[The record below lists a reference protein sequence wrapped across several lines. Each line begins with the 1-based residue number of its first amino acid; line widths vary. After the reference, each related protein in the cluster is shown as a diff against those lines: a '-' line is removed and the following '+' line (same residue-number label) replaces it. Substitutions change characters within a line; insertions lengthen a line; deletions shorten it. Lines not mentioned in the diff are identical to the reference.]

1 MSGES
6 KNPELEKEVPTNK
19 KRGIFK
25 QVTAGVGLRTPSVE
39 SSLTGEK
46 IPNSHKY
53 KYQTKDIDSIIDK
66 SELEMLRKNGI
77 LFAFKA
83 LDKTLEE
90 YRRAL
95 NGGVA
100 RHGTVP
106 GSRLEVWESPHPLFS
121 EEDSKRRFYDGRKN
135 RKITKVEKK
144 KLEDVYM
151 LREKTIRLLDLILFR
166 YPATKIVW
174 RPDMTNLLEKM
185 KKDFGNYWEYT
196 SEPYYTPGE
205 PPEFYKILDVKKDVT
220 AKQIKK
226 AYRKMARKHHPDKG
240 GDQETFKK
248 VSAAYEELRDP
259 QLKENYDAATAS
271 CWEEKRHERWVLRQ
285 WRPKPL
291 ERDYLMRA
299 LRHTRRQMDLFH
311 AWENENPG
319 TNYIYKGRKA
329 LHLLHKKV
337 HQYMM
342 VIQEKEMTGGKRKK
356 TRGGKRKS
364 HKKRNKGKRKT
375 KKRRKRKTKKRRRR

>member
-6 KNPELEKEVPTNK
+6 KNPELEKGVPTNK
-19 KRGIFK
+19 KPGIFK

-46 IPNSHKY
+46 IPNTHKY

-66 SELEMLRKNGI
+66 SELEMLRKKGI

-83 LDKTLEE
+83 LDKTLKE
-90 YRRAL
+90 YIRAL
-95 NGGVA
+95 NGGPP
-100 RHGTVP
+100 RHGTIP
-106 GSRLEVWESPHPLFS
+106 GLRREVWESPHPLFS
-121 EEDSKRRFYDGRKN
+121 EDNFKHPFYDGMSRRK

-166 YPATKIVW
+166 YPATKILW

-185 KKDFGNYWEYT
+185 KKDFGGGWELT

-220 AKQIKK
+220 AEEIKK
-226 AYRKMARKHHPDKG
+226 AYRKMALKHHPDKG
-240 GDQETFKK
+240 GDQDTFKK
-248 VSAAYEELRDP
+248 VLDAYEELRDP
-259 QLKENYDAATAS
+259 EKKENYDAATAS
-271 CWEEKRHERWVLRQ
+271 CWEEKLRWRTLAAV
-285 WRPKPL
+285 PKPL

-329 LHLLHKKV
+329 LHLLHEKV
-337 HQYMM
+337 RQYMM
-342 VIQEKEMTGGKRKK
+342 VIQEKEMIGGKRKK
-356 TRGGKRKS
+356 TRGVKRKS

-375 KKRRKRKTKKRRRR
+375 KKRRKRKTKRRR